1 MTQKRSDENMATPFL
16 KVYDAFLARITADE
30 WTLEEELA
38 IVERDWQELLKMAI
52 ARFKYPRV
60 SLEFEEVS
68 AADIEDSAP
77 QLKIYQFKND
87 LTNAEIQVLAT
98 IMKHEWIRRC
108 VASWEHIGTLYTS
121 KDFSAANHL
130 DKLNDLESNVRREV
144 DEAID
149 IYDKSRGN
157 VPATIFRQLA
167 GKRQSY

>member
-1 MTQKRSDENMATPFL
+1 MATPFL

-60 SLEFEEVS
+60 SLEFEEVN
-68 AADIEDSAP
+68 AAEDDDSP
-77 QLKIYQFKND
+77 HLKIYQFTND

-98 IMKHEWIRRC
+98 YMKHEWIKRC
-108 VASWEHIGTLYTS
+108 VASWEEIGQLYTS

-130 DKLNDLESNVRREV
+130 DKLNDLEARVALECEGAK
-144 DEAID
+144 DD
-149 IYDKSRGN
+149 YDKSRGHT
-157 VPATIFRQLA
+157 PAKIFRQLA
-167 GKRQSY
+167 GKKHSQ

>member
-1 MTQKRSDENMATPFL
+1 
-16 KVYDAFLARITADE
+16 
-30 WTLEEELA
+30 
-38 IVERDWQELLKMAI
+38 
-52 ARFKYPRV
+52 
-60 SLEFEEVS
+60 
-68 AADIEDSAP
+68 
-77 QLKIYQFKND
+77 

-157 VPATIFRQLA
+157 TPAQIFR
-167 GKRQSY
+167 